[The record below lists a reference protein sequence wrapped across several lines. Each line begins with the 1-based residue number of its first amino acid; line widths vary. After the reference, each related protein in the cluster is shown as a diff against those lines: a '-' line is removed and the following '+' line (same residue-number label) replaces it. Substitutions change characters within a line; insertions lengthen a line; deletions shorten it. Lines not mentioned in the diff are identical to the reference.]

1 MSRPFPIM
9 LIHGYAG
16 VPAVW
21 IESKFKLALVEVFNL
36 DPDLIHIFNY
46 GLNGRGEYNN
56 RGDIRKIASRLS
68 EREAARPVDL
78 DSQVARLSRKSV
90 DRGGPETVTLIAH
103 SMGGLVARYWMSRR
117 RPDEFGTV
125 FDAPVRRLIT
135 IGTPHLG
142 VDLLDVPF
150 RLIRRREP
158 ILAVA
163 EFIEALP
170 FLQSK
175 PATALRRIEV
185 TVENMQRHAL
195 RDFDPEVAAHGDL
208 HSPALRQM
216 HPGSDFLR
224 RLNRPGNWPA
234 GVDTALI
241 WGDIRFGA
249 ALRAGRLLL
258 WERLIT
264 VGDLLVSARSAST
277 LPGATATKIPLVD
290 ETRWEIDIG
299 RAQEAPAT
307 HELDDLLPDEY
318 HANLLEYSAV
328 QDKVGRL
335 LTAGR
340 RS

>member
-1 MSRPFPIM
+1 MSRPLPIM

-21 IESKFKLALVEVFNL
+21 IESRFKLALVEVFNL

-46 GLNGRGEYNN
+46 GMDAHGEYDNH
-56 RGDIRKIASRLS
+56 GDIRTIASRLS
-68 EREAARPVDL
+68 ECDATRPEDL

-90 DRGGPETVTLIAH
+90 AHGGPEAVTLIAH

-117 RPDEFGTV
+117 RPDDFGTV

-135 IGTPHLG
+135 IATPHLG
-142 VDLLDVPF
+142 IDLLDLPF
-150 RLIRRREP
+150 RLIHPRAP

-163 EFIEALP
+163 DFIEALP
-170 FLQSK
+170 FLPGE
-175 PATALRRIEV
+175 PATALRRIEA
-185 TVENMQRHAL
+185 TVETMQRQAL
-195 RDFDPEVAAHGDL
+195 RDFDSEVAAWGTL
-208 HSPALRQM
+208 HTPALRQM
-216 HPGSDFLR
+216 HPDSDFLR
-224 RLNRPGNWPA
+224 RLNRSQNWPTD
-234 GVDTALI
+234 VDSAVI

-249 ALRAGRLLL
+249 ALRAGVLLL

-264 VGDLLVSARSAST
+264 VGDLIVSVRSASDI
-277 LPGATATKIPLVD
+277 PGGTPVKIPLVD

-299 RAQEAPAT
+299 RTQEAPAARD
-307 HELDDLLPDEY
+307 LDDLLPDEY

-328 QDKVGRL
+328 QDEVGRL

-340 RS
+340 HS